1 MNTPTIR
8 LALIL
13 AAAALLTAGCNGS
26 SDNAGT
32 LNLSVSD
39 TPVDGAE
46 HVTVAFTG
54 VEIQPADNM
63 GSDRLEFDFH
73 APKVVDLLDQQ
84 AGRSAV
90 LLDGVSLP
98 AGSYAWI
105 RLKVDESQSS
115 ITLSDG
121 SVHPLTIPSGS
132 QTGLKLVRGFGV
144 AAGSVTDFTVD
155 FDLRKSVVLDANGY
169 KLKPALRIID
179 TLAVGSIAGSA
190 DNTLVLGG
198 LAISAL
204 ACMPAAYIYA
214 GGGVTPVD
222 INTSGQMQPVATAT
236 LALNTTTGKYDY
248 SADFLAAGTYT
259 VALTCAGLDD
269 PALTDALQF
278 SAAKDATVTAGST
291 ATVDFP

>member
-13 AAAALLTAGCNGS
+13 AAAALLAAGCNGS